1 MKQICLI
8 LRLSSKSVGMDKR
21 YVFFWLLFIVPF
33 LASAQRKRP
42 QVLVYGYGADAYAAA
57 VQSAMSNLN
66 TVWVINGDRVVP
78 ELTSE
83 SVSVTSNAH
92 LDAGIWAN
100 FLAATKREK
109 PSDSVSIVAK
119 RRINPSLARGVV
131 DSVLKSFNNLTIIS
145 GGTLRAVRKSG
156 KNWQVDLSD
165 RRRFKIRSVV
175 DASADGQLYQMVHGT
190 LDSFRVR
197 KDIQA
202 AYFQSVP
209 YNGLARTGVAVGERD
224 GKGYSLP
231 LGSLVPT
238 GEDNLFLIRYIPAVQ
253 QLLTHTEADIPLLMH
268 VGQAVGAAA
277 AYAAF
282 YQATPAKLDVRSVQG
297 ELLQYQA
304 RLIPFVD
311 VPLESPHFHAIQ
323 RIGAT
328 GMLKGREDERGQLY
342 FDAGAPVTA
351 DEVKPVLN
359 ALFSRSQ
366 IWFINHADVD
376 TFTMADLFSYIK
388 FVGQRGN
395 ELEGQV
401 QKNWKRR
408 YHFEGEYDEQQQA
421 TRTHVAVLLDAYCD
435 PFDVK
440 VGLDGTIQR

>member
-1 MKQICLI
+1 
-8 LRLSSKSVGMDKR
+8 MDKR
-21 YVFFWLLFIVPF
+21 YVFFCLLFIIPF
-33 LASAQRKRP
+33 LGSAQRKRP

-66 TVWVINGDRVVP
+66 TVWVVNGDRMMP

-83 SVSVTSNAH
+83 SISITNYAH

-100 FLAATKREK
+100 LLAATKREK
-109 PSDSVSIVAK
+109 PSDSVSSAAK
-119 RRINPSLARGVV
+119 RRINPRLAQDMV
-131 DSVLKSFNNLTIIS
+131 DSVLKTFNNLTVIE
-145 GGTLRAVRKSG
+145 GGTLRAVKKSG
-156 KNWQVDLSD
+156 KNWQVELND
-165 RRRFKIRSVV
+165 RRRFKVRSVV
-175 DASADGQLYQMVHGT
+175 DASTDGQLYHMVHGT
-190 LDSFRVR
+190 LDSFSVR
-197 KDIQA
+197 TDIQA

-209 YNGLARTGVAVGERD
+209 YDGLARTGAAVGERG

-231 LGSLVPT
+231 LAALVPA

-277 AYAAF
+277 AYTAF
-282 YQATPAKLDVRSVQG
+282 YQSTPAKLDVRSIQG
-297 ELLQYQA
+297 ELLQYGA
-304 RLIPFVD
+304 RLLPFVD
-311 VPLESPHFHAIQ
+311 VPLESLHFNAIQ
-323 RIGAT
+323 RVGAT
-328 GMLKGREDERGQLY
+328 GMLLGKSDEKGHLY
-342 FDAGAPVTA
+342 FDADAPVTA

-366 IWFINHADVD
+366 IWFINHAEVD

-408 YHFEGEYDEQQQA
+408 YHFEGEYDEQQRA